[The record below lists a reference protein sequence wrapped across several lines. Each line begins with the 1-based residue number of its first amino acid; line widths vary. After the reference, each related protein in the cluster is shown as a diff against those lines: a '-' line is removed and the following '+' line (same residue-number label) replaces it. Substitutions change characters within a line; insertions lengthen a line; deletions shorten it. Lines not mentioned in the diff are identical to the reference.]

1 MLIVSLVPTLLILL
15 VIPLTM
21 FLLRIP
27 ISQLIDQTMRLRA
40 QARNAT
46 LPAPLRADPALT
58 FTGTLLAP
66 TELLRG
72 ASLITT
78 LVSAG
83 VSLTSSPILAL
94 LLFPALLMLMIALLL
109 LVAQRR
115 YVTILER
122 DLTPSIGRLSALLRS
137 GNSQRPSLIKLLT
150 EMPQGPI
157 QSEWSF
163 IVDRIG
169 TPLINQDGIAT
180 PTQVVEALSVQTP
193 SRRHATFLNHLAVAV
208 GQSQDLLITRVTAA
222 YDAIQ
227 VSDRRREEAL
237 TELSQMRYS
246 GWAVGLAGIG
256 LAAYLSWSQWEQV
269 VIAYSSPEGMLFG
282 LLVIVSLALPIVGG
296 ALLSRAEDV
305 DY

>member
-1 MLIVSLVPTLLILL
+1 MSIMSLVPTLLILL
-15 VIPLTM
+15 VVPLTI

-27 ISQLIDQTMRLRA
+27 ISQWIDQTMRLRA
-40 QARNAT
+40 RARNAA

-58 FTGTLLAP
+58 YTETVRSPMQLLLSAA
-66 TELLRG
+66 LG
-72 ASLITT
+72 TT
-78 LVSAG
+78 LASTF
-83 VSLTSSPILAL
+83 VSLTSSSILAL
-94 LLFPALLMLMIALLL
+94 LLFPALLTLIIAALLF
-109 LVAQRR
+109 VAHGR
-115 YVTILER
+115 YVTTLER
-122 DLTPSIGRLSALLRS
+122 DLTPAIGRLSALLRS
-137 GNSQRPSLIKLLT
+137 GNSLRPSLLKLLT
-150 EMPQGPI
+150 EMPPGPI
-157 QSEWSF
+157 QAEWSF

-180 PTQVVEALSVQTP
+180 PAQVVEALSVQTP

-208 GQSQDLLITRVTAA
+208 GLSHDLLITRVTAA

-256 LAAYLSWSQWEQV
+256 LAAYLSWSQWDQV
-269 VIAYSSPEGMLFG
+269 MIAYGSPEGMLFG
-282 LLVIVSLALPIVGG
+282 LLVVTSLTLPIVGG
-296 ALLSRAEDV
+296 TLLSRAEDV

>member
-1 MLIVSLVPTLLILL
+1 MSIAALVPTLLILL
-15 VIPLTM
+15 VVPLTI
-21 FLLRIP
+21 FLLRIH
-27 ISQLIDQTMRLRA
+27 ISHWMNRIMRLRA

-66 TELLRG
+66 TRLLLHATPG
-72 ASLITT
+72 TT
-78 LVSAG
+78 LASALI
-83 VSLTSSPILAL
+83 SLTSSPIIAL
-94 LLFPALLMLMIALLL
+94 LLFPALLTLM
-109 LVAQRR
+109 VAVLIIVAHGR
-115 YVTILER
+115 YVTTLER
-122 DLTPSIGRLSALLRS
+122 ELTPAIGRFSALLRS
-137 GNSQRPSLIKLLT
+137 GNSLRPSLIKLLA
-150 EMPQGPI
+150 EMPPGPI
-157 QSEWSF
+157 RVEWSF

-169 TPLINQDGIAT
+169 TPLINQEGIAT
-180 PTQVVEALSVQTP
+180 PAQVVEALSVQTP
-193 SRRHATFLNHLAVAV
+193 SRRHATFLGHLAVAV

-256 LAAYLSWSQWEQV
+256 LAAYLSWSQWDQV
-269 VIAYSSPEGMLFG
+269 VVAYGSPAGMLFG
-282 LLVIVSLALPIVGG
+282 LLVVSSLALPIVGG
-296 ALLSRAEDV
+296 TLLSRTEDV

>member
-137 GNSQRPSLIKLLT
+137 GNSLRPSLIKLLT

>member
-137 GNSQRPSLIKLLT
+137 GNSLRPSLIKLLT

-222 YDAIQ
+222 SDAIQ

-256 LAAYLSWSQWEQV
+256 LAAYLSWSQWGQV